1 LFAASTESS
10 RVHQHNSFPCIH
22 IPHTSRHPPSLRW
35 PPFRPPRPAA
45 WSSAAAAS
53 WAPAPAYFLSTH
65 AAAPT
70 VPTLIEKCAPA
81 CAASGKAGGFLALD
95 WCDSTPALSALAR
108 ASFALHHRLAASLDG
123 AEAYG
128 FRPVHT
134 LSICVPTV
142 STPSTSP
149 THPLLPAWVNPSA
162 SAAPPRELG
171 TPETT
176 AQVHPGL
183 FTKAVLAA
191 SGAEVVIG
199 EVERVVVRDGRVAGV
214 AVKGRDGVV
223 DADAVVL
230 ALGPWTG
237 RLEMVREVFDVS
249 GLKAHSIVLRPRE
262 PEKIT
267 PHRRRCSTLR
277 WEVYICGMSK
287 DEDAPDDPATITGE
301 PDSIA
306 MLHKIAGKVSSH
318 LKTEEGAEVVAEQ
331 ACYLPCSTDGLP
343 IIGEMP
349 GVKGCYVATGHSCWG
364 ILNGPATGAALAELI
379 LDGKAKTV
387 DLAPFSPARFLERRS
402 RR

>member
-1 LFAASTESS
+1 M
-10 RVHQHNSFPCIH
+10 
-22 IPHTSRHPPSLRW
+22 
-35 PPFRPPRPAA
+35 
-45 WSSAAAAS
+45 AAAPS
-53 WAPAPAYFLSTH
+53 APHRRVVICGGGVVGACTAYFLSTH

-70 VPTLIEKCAPA
+70 VPTLVEKCAPA

-108 ASFALHHRLAASLDG
+108 ASFALHRRLAAALDG
-123 AEAYG
+123 TNAYG

-134 LSICVPTV
+134 LSICL
-142 STPSTSP
+142 PSEARSSSP
-149 THPLLPAWVNPSA
+149 HPLLPPWVDPSA

-171 TPETT
+171 TPDTT

-191 SGAEVVIG
+191 SGAEVIID

-214 AVKGRDGVV
+214 AVKGRGVV

-230 ALGPWTG
+230 ALGPWSG

-267 PHRRRCSTLR
+267 PHALFLSYQPEPGAKMLDPEVYPRPTG
-277 WEVYICGMSK
+277 EVYICGMSK
-287 DEDAPDDPATITGE
+287 DEDAPDDPATIAGE

-306 MLHKIAGKVSSH
+306 MLHKIAGKVSRQ
-318 LKTEEGAEVVAEQ
+318 LRTGEGAKVVVEQ
-331 ACYLPCSTDGLP
+331 ACYLPCTTDGLP
-343 IIGEMP
+343 VIGEMP

-364 ILNGPATGAALAELI
+364 ILNAPATGAALAELI
-379 LDGKAKTV
+379 LDGKAKIV
-387 DLAPFSPARFLERRS
+387 DLAPFSPARFLKRRS
-402 RR
+402 RRGA

>member
-1 LFAASTESS
+1 MAA
-10 RVHQHNSFPCIH
+10 
-22 IPHTSRHPPSLRW
+22 IPAT
-35 PPFRPPRPAA
+35 PPRRVVICGGGVVG
-45 WSSAAAAS
+45 SCT
-53 WAPAPAYFLSTH
+53 AYFLSTH

-81 CAASGKAGGFLALD
+81 CGASGKAGGFLALD
-95 WCDSTPALSALAR
+95 WCDSTPSLSALAR
-108 ASFALHHRLAASLDG
+108 ASFALHRRLAASLDG
-123 AEAYG
+123 AAAYG
-128 FRPVHT
+128 YRPVHT
-134 LSICVPTV
+134 LSICVP
-142 STPSTSP
+142 SDAPRPGSP
-149 THPLLPAWVNPSA
+149 PHPLLPGWVDPAA

-191 SGAEVVIG
+191 SGAEVVVG
-199 EVERVVVRDGRVAGV
+199 EVERVVVRDDCRVAGV

-230 ALGPWTG
+230 ALGPWSG
-237 RLEMVREVFDVS
+237 RLDVVREVCHVS
-249 GLKAHSIVLRPRE
+249 GIKAHSIVLRPRE

-267 PHRRRCSTLR
+267 PHALFLSYQPAPGAKMLDP
-277 WEVYICGMSK
+277 EVYPRPTGEVYVCGMSK

-306 MLHKIAGKVSSH
+306 MLHKIAGRVSSH
-318 LKTEEGAEVVAEQ
+318 LRTEEGAKVVAEQ

-349 GVKGCYVATGHSCWG
+349 GVKGCYIATGHSCWG
-364 ILNGPATGAALAELI
+364 ILNAPATGAALAELI

-387 DLAPFSPARFLERRS
+387 DLEAFSPARFLKRRS